1 MKMNAQYH
9 GLTEAEARRL
19 REMGGGNTPPPPIT
33 KSTGQ
38 IIRENVCTLFN
49 LFNVL
54 IAAALALVGAWSNLL
69 FILIIALNTA
79 IGIVQELHAKRLVE
93 QIAVLT
99 APKAR
104 VLRDGEIREL
114 PVEELVLG
122 DVISLES
129 GMQIPADAL
138 VLEGEME
145 TDESLLTGES
155 VPVGKTPGEE
165 LLSGSVVVSGACMAR
180 VERVGVVNYATRLT
194 QEARAVVPDHSELL
208 TSMGQVTR
216 FTGFLIPPLGLL
228 LFFQAYVLRGTPLS
242 GAVTTTAAGLLGML
256 PKGLVLLITVSLAVG
271 VAKLAE
277 SRVLVQN
284 LFSLESLAHVDV
296 LCLDKTGT
304 LTQGDMRVERVVQ
317 LTKDLPIPLAD
328 WMGAFLTHIDDN
340 NATFQAM
347 RTCFPI
353 RDIPQTPTGK
363 IPFSSQRK
371 WSAVTFPELGTLV
384 VGAPDRMTG
393 TRLPEELSA
402 EIRRG
407 KRVLMIASTSCPVD
421 PDGPLPEMTAL
432 AALVL
437 SDPIRPGAAH
447 TLDYFRREGVRIKVI
462 SGDHP
467 AAAAAVAA
475 QAGLEDASWV
485 DMSQVNTEDEL
496 LRAAQQYT
504 VFGRVSPEQKRQLVQ
519 AFQDQGHRVA
529 MTGDGVNDIL
539 AMRKADCSI
548 AMAHGSQAA
557 QQAAQVVLLD
567 SDFTVLPNILLEGR
581 RVVNNMTRVAGVF
594 FVKTIYSILLSL
606 FCVLAD
612 LPFPLIPIQVT
623 LIDLFTHLAQN
634 GGEAGK
640 NSGAEGIEH
649 PALSRGRA
657 GRLLLFLLNHQ
668 EGARADQH
676 HPDPLEQADGLPQQ
690 EERQQDGEHG
700 AGFVDGHYL
709 VDVADLKRPKIA
721 QPGSAGG
728 QTGQDQKQERRPV
741 YGLNLLL
748 GPHQKYHHPC
758 KDQNDDGSD
767 RGGHRGV
774 RLSDAALGQNGRH
787 TCEKCRSSRKQQPHL
802 PLPSFPLLSPEAI
815 PRAPD
820 RLDIP
825 WVTGVLLDFLPD
837 AVDMDRHSGVVPH
850 GLHPPD
856 LFVQL
861 LPAEYHVQMEHQEM
875 EQCVLLVLQLHLPPV
890 HKDPPGLRVQAHAAH
905 LKLRLRPLLPAG
917 QALVP
922 GQVGTD
928 PGHQH
933 AGGKGLFDVVVR
945 PQAQAP
951 DLVNVLPPG
960 GHHED
965 GNVGLL
971 PQTAADGEPIHTR
984 QHQVQQDQ
992 VKVPMEPPLQSRKPV
1007 RGDLHLIV
1015 VQLQVIPLDSGDV
1028 SVIFNDQNFLHCRLP
1043 PLKV

>member
-1 MKMNAQYH
+1 MGSNTPLH
-9 GLTEAEARRL
+9 GLSEAEARRL

-122 DVISLES
+122 DVLTLER
-129 GMQIPADAL
+129 GVQIPADAL
-138 VLEGEME
+138 VLDGEIE

-180 VERVGVVNYATRLT
+180 VERVGVDNYAARLT

-216 FTGFLIPPLGLL
+216 FTAFLIPPLGLL
-228 LFFQAYVLRGTPLS
+228 LFFQAYVLRGTPLF

-271 VAKLAE
+271 VAKLAK

-328 WMGAFLTHIDDN
+328 WMGAFLTH
-340 NATFQAM
+340 
-347 RTCFPI
+347 
-353 RDIPQTPTGK
+353 
-363 IPFSSQRK
+363 
-371 WSAVTFPELGTLV
+371 AVTFPELGTLV

-548 AMAHGSQAA
+548 AMAHGSEAA
-557 QQAAQVVLLD
+557 RQAAQVVLLD

-581 RVVNNMTRVAGVF
+581 QVVNNMTRVAGVF

-623 LIDLFTHLAQN
+623 LIDLFI
-634 GGEAGK
+634 
-640 NSGAEGIEH
+640 EGY
-649 PALSRGRA
+649 PAFFQSFVPDGRA
-657 GRLLLFLLNHQ
+657 LTGRFLPCVLRRSLPNAMAILLS
-668 EGARADQH
+668 
-676 HPDPLEQADGLPQQ
+676 
-690 EERQQDGEHG
+690 
-700 AGFVDGHYL
+700 
-709 VDVADLKRPKIA
+709 
-721 QPGSAGG
+721 SA
-728 QTGQDQKQERRPV
+728 V
-741 YGLNLLL
+741 LLL
-748 GPHQKYHHPC
+748 G
-758 KDQNDDGSD
+758 G
-767 RGGHRGV
+767 
-774 RLSDAALGQNGRH
+774 
-787 TCEKCRSSRKQQPHL
+787 
-802 PLPSFPLLSPEAI
+802 
-815 PRAPD
+815 
-820 RLDIP
+820 
-825 WVTGVLLDFLPD
+825 GVL
-837 AVDMDRHSGVVPH
+837 G
-850 GLHPPD
+850 
-856 LFVQL
+856 
-861 LPAEYHVQMEHQEM
+861 
-875 EQCVLLVLQLHLPPV
+875 
-890 HKDPPGLRVQAHAAH
+890 
-905 LKLRLRPLLPAG
+905 LPAG
-917 QALVP
+917 QVPLALYLVIGTVEVDALLKSCLP
-922 GQVGTD
+922 LTSLRGFLFLTASVGFFCAVLLF
-928 PGHQH
+928 H
-933 AGGKGLFDVVVR
+933 A
-945 PQAQAP
+945 
-951 DLVNVLPPG
+951 VL
-960 GHHED
+960 
-965 GNVGLL
+965 
-971 PQTAADGEPIHTR
+971 
-984 QHQVQQDQ
+984 
-992 VKVPMEPPLQSRKPV
+992 S
-1007 RGDLHLIV
+1007 
-1015 VQLQVIPLDSGDV
+1015 
-1028 SVIFNDQNFLHCRLP
+1028 LP
-1043 PLKV
+1043 PLLPGTVPVVLLASAVSILAERLCAFILCHVPRRDRAAEHLGPPILKA

>member
-38 IIRENVCTLFN
+38 IIQENVCTLFN

-122 DVISLES
+122 DVLTLER
-129 GMQIPADAL
+129 GVQIPADAL
-138 VLEGEME
+138 VLDGEIE

-180 VERVGVVNYATRLT
+180 VERVGVDNYATRLT

-228 LFFQAYVLRGTPLS
+228 LFFQAYVLRGTPLF

-271 VAKLAE
+271 VAKLAK

-347 RTCFPI
+347 RACFPI
-353 RDIPQTPTGK
+353 RGIPQTPTGK
-363 IPFSSQRK
+363 ISFSSQRK
-371 WSAVTFPELGTLV
+371 WSAVTFPELGTLA

-485 DMSQVNTEDEL
+485 DMSLVNTEDEL

-519 AFQDQGHRVA
+519 AFQNQGHRVA

-548 AMAHGSQAA
+548 AMAHGSEAA
-557 QQAAQVVLLD
+557 RQAAQVVLLD

-623 LIDLFTHLAQN
+623 LIDLFI
-634 GGEAGK
+634 
-640 NSGAEGIEH
+640 EGY
-649 PALSRGRA
+649 PAFFQSFVPDGRA
-657 GRLLLFLLNHQ
+657 LTGLFLPCVL
-668 EGARADQH
+668 RRS
-676 HPDPLEQADGLPQQ
+676 LPN
-690 EERQQDGEHG
+690 
-700 AGFVDGHYL
+700 AMAIL
-709 VDVADLKRPKIA
+709 LS
-721 QPGSAGG
+721 SA
-728 QTGQDQKQERRPV
+728 V
-741 YGLNLLL
+741 LLL
-748 GPHQKYHHPC
+748 G
-758 KDQNDDGSD
+758 G
-767 RGGHRGV
+767 
-774 RLSDAALGQNGRH
+774 
-787 TCEKCRSSRKQQPHL
+787 
-802 PLPSFPLLSPEAI
+802 
-815 PRAPD
+815 
-820 RLDIP
+820 
-825 WVTGVLLDFLPD
+825 GVL
-837 AVDMDRHSGVVPH
+837 G
-850 GLHPPD
+850 
-856 LFVQL
+856 
-861 LPAEYHVQMEHQEM
+861 
-875 EQCVLLVLQLHLPPV
+875 
-890 HKDPPGLRVQAHAAH
+890 
-905 LKLRLRPLLPAG
+905 LPAG
-917 QALVP
+917 Q
-922 GQVGTD
+922 
-928 PGHQH
+928 
-933 AGGKGLFDVVVR
+933 
-945 PQAQAP
+945 
-951 DLVNVLPPG
+951 
-960 GHHED
+960 
-965 GNVGLL
+965 
-971 PQTAADGEPIHTR
+971 
-984 QHQVQQDQ
+984 
-992 VKVPMEPPLQSRKPV
+992 
-1007 RGDLHLIV
+1007 
-1015 VQLQVIPLDSGDV
+1015 IPLALYLVIGAVEADALLKSCLPLTSLRGFLFLTA
-1028 SVIFNDQNFLHCRLP
+1028 SVGFFCAVLLFHAVLSLP
-1043 PLKV
+1043 PLLPGTVPVVLLASAGAVLAERLCAFGLERFLRPRNADSGYLTPTCF

>member
-1 MKMNAQYH
+1 MEFRSSAR
-9 GLTEAEARRL
+9 GLTSAEAARL
-19 REMGGGNTPPPPIT
+19 RDMGQGNVPPPPIT
-33 KSTGQ
+33 RSTGQ

-54 IAAALALVGAWSNLL
+54 IALALAWVGAWSNLL
-69 FILIIALNTA
+69 FILIIALNTV
-79 IGIVQELHAKRLVE
+79 IGIVQELRAKRQVE

-99 APKAR
+99 APRAR
-104 VLRDGEIREL
+104 VLRDGALREL

-129 GMQIPADAL
+129 GRQIPADAKL
-138 VLEGEME
+138 LSGQVEV
-145 TDESLLTGES
+145 DESLLTGES
-155 VPVGKTPGEE
+155 DAVRKAAGAD
-165 LLSGSVVVSGACMAR
+165 LLSGSVVVSGACTAR
-180 VERVGVVNYATRLT
+180 VERVGADGYAARLT
-194 QEARAVVPDHSELL
+194 QEARAAAPVRSELL
-208 TSMGQVTR
+208 SSMRRVTR
-216 FTGFLIPPLGLL
+216 FTGFLIPPLGVL
-228 LFFQAYVLRGTPLS
+228 LFLQAYALRGEPLFQ
-242 GAVTTTAAGLLGML
+242 AVTTTAAGLLGML

-271 VAKLAE
+271 VAKLAK

-328 WMGAFLTHIDDN
+328 WMRAFLTHIDDN

-347 RTCFPI
+347 RACFPI

-371 WSAVTFPELGTLV
+371 WSAVTFPELGTLA

-407 KRVLMIASTSCPVD
+407 KRVLMIASTSCPID

-548 AMAHGSQAA
+548 AMAHGSEAA
-557 QQAAQVVLLD
+557 RQAAQVVLLD
-567 SDFTVLPNILLEGR
+567 DDFTVLPQILMEGR

-606 FCVLAD
+606 FCVLAN

-623 LIDLFTHLAQN
+623 LIDLFI
-634 GGEAGK
+634 
-640 NSGAEGIEH
+640 EGYPAFFQSFVADGRKIQGRFL
-649 PALSRGRA
+649 PSVLRRALSNAAAILLAAA
-657 GRLLLFLLNHQ
+657 G
-668 EGARADQH
+668 
-676 HPDPLEQADGLPQQ
+676 
-690 EERQQDGEHG
+690 
-700 AGFVDGHYL
+700 
-709 VDVADLKRPKIA
+709 
-721 QPGSAGG
+721 
-728 QTGQDQKQERRPV
+728 
-741 YGLNLLL
+741 LLL
-748 GPHQKYHHPC
+748 G
-758 KDQNDDGSD
+758 
-767 RGGHRGV
+767 GGTLGLPAGQVPMALYLVIGV
-774 RLSDAALGQNGRH
+774 VEAEALLKS
-787 TCEKCRSSRKQQPHL
+787 CL
-802 PLPSFPLLSPEAI
+802 PM
-815 PRAPD
+815 D
-820 RLDIP
+820 RLRGFLFL
-825 WVTGVLLDFLPD
+825 TASAGFFCAVLLFHSLLALP
-837 AVDMDRHSGVVPH
+837 
-850 GLHPPD
+850 
-856 LFVQL
+856 
-861 LPAEYHVQMEHQEM
+861 
-875 EQCVLLVLQLHLPPV
+875 
-890 HKDPPGLRVQAHAAH
+890 
-905 LKLRLRPLLPAG
+905 PLLPATVPVVLLVSAVSILAERLC
-917 QALVP
+917 ALGLDLIRRP
-922 GQVGTD
+922 G
-928 PGHQH
+928 PM
-933 AGGKGLFDVVVR
+933 DV
-945 PQAQAP
+945 
-951 DLVNVLPPG
+951 
-960 GHHED
+960 
-965 GNVGLL
+965 
-971 PQTAADGEPIHTR
+971 
-984 QHQVQQDQ
+984 
-992 VKVPMEPPLQSRKPV
+992 QSLGSTCP
-1007 RGDLHLIV
+1007 
-1015 VQLQVIPLDSGDV
+1015 
-1028 SVIFNDQNFLHCRLP
+1028 
-1043 PLKV
+1043 

>member
-114 PVEELVLG
+114 PVAELVLG
-122 DVISLES
+122 DVLTLER
-129 GMQIPADAL
+129 GVQIPADAL
-138 VLEGEME
+138 VLDGEIE

-180 VERVGVVNYATRLT
+180 VERVGVDNYATRLT

-208 TSMGQVTR
+208 TSMRRVTR

-228 LFFQAYVLRGTPLS
+228 LFFQAYVLRGTPLF

-271 VAKLAE
+271 VAKLAK

-347 RTCFPI
+347 RACFPI
-353 RDIPQTPTGK
+353 RGIPQTPTGK

-371 WSAVTFPELGTLV
+371 WSAVTFPELGTLA

-402 EIRRG
+402 EIRQG
-407 KRVLMIASTSCPVD
+407 KRVLMIASTSFSVD

-437 SDPIRPGAAH
+437 SDPIRSGAAH

-485 DMSQVNTEDEL
+485 DMSLVNTEDEL

-557 QQAAQVVLLD
+557 Q
-567 SDFTVLPNILLEGR
+567 
-581 RVVNNMTRVAGVF
+581 
-594 FVKTIYSILLSL
+594 
-606 FCVLAD
+606 
-612 LPFPLIPIQVT
+612 
-623 LIDLFTHLAQN
+623 
-634 GGEAGK
+634 
-640 NSGAEGIEH
+640 
-649 PALSRGRA
+649 
-657 GRLLLFLLNHQ
+657 
-668 EGARADQH
+668 
-676 HPDPLEQADGLPQQ
+676 
-690 EERQQDGEHG
+690 
-700 AGFVDGHYL
+700 
-709 VDVADLKRPKIA
+709 
-721 QPGSAGG
+721 
-728 QTGQDQKQERRPV
+728 
-741 YGLNLLL
+741 
-748 GPHQKYHHPC
+748 
-758 KDQNDDGSD
+758 
-767 RGGHRGV
+767 
-774 RLSDAALGQNGRH
+774 
-787 TCEKCRSSRKQQPHL
+787 
-802 PLPSFPLLSPEAI
+802 
-815 PRAPD
+815 
-820 RLDIP
+820 
-825 WVTGVLLDFLPD
+825 
-837 AVDMDRHSGVVPH
+837 
-850 GLHPPD
+850 
-856 LFVQL
+856 
-861 LPAEYHVQMEHQEM
+861 
-875 EQCVLLVLQLHLPPV
+875 
-890 HKDPPGLRVQAHAAH
+890 
-905 LKLRLRPLLPAG
+905 
-917 QALVP
+917 
-922 GQVGTD
+922 
-928 PGHQH
+928 
-933 AGGKGLFDVVVR
+933 
-945 PQAQAP
+945 
-951 DLVNVLPPG
+951 
-960 GHHED
+960 
-965 GNVGLL
+965 
-971 PQTAADGEPIHTR
+971 
-984 QHQVQQDQ
+984 
-992 VKVPMEPPLQSRKPV
+992 
-1007 RGDLHLIV
+1007 
-1015 VQLQVIPLDSGDV
+1015 
-1028 SVIFNDQNFLHCRLP
+1028 
-1043 PLKV
+1043 

>member
-1 MKMNAQYH
+1 MGSNTPLH
-9 GLTEAEARRL
+9 GLSEAEARRRL
-19 REMGGGNTPPPPIT
+19 EAGGGNASPVSIT
-33 KSTGQ
+33 KSAGQ
-38 IIRENVCTLFN
+38 IVREHVCTLFN

-54 IAAALALVGAWSNLL
+54 IAIALALVGAWSNLL

-122 DVISLES
+122 DVLTLER
-129 GMQIPADAL
+129 GVQIPADAL
-138 VLEGEME
+138 VLDGEIE

-180 VERVGVVNYATRLT
+180 VERVGVDNYATRLT

-228 LFFQAYVLRGTPLS
+228 LFFQAYVLRGTPLF

-271 VAKLAE
+271 VAKLAK

-347 RTCFPI
+347 RACFPI

-363 IPFSSQRK
+363 ISFSSQRK

-467 AAAAAVAA
+467 AAAAVAA

-496 LRAAQQYT
+496 RRAAQQYT

-594 FVKTIYSILLSL
+594 FVKTIYSILLS
-606 FCVLAD
+606 
-612 LPFPLIPIQVT
+612 
-623 LIDLFTHLAQN
+623 
-634 GGEAGK
+634 
-640 NSGAEGIEH
+640 
-649 PALSRGRA
+649 
-657 GRLLLFLLNHQ
+657 
-668 EGARADQH
+668 
-676 HPDPLEQADGLPQQ
+676 
-690 EERQQDGEHG
+690 
-700 AGFVDGHYL
+700 
-709 VDVADLKRPKIA
+709 
-721 QPGSAGG
+721 SA
-728 QTGQDQKQERRPV
+728 V
-741 YGLNLLL
+741 LLL
-748 GPHQKYHHPC
+748 G
-758 KDQNDDGSD
+758 G
-767 RGGHRGV
+767 
-774 RLSDAALGQNGRH
+774 
-787 TCEKCRSSRKQQPHL
+787 
-802 PLPSFPLLSPEAI
+802 
-815 PRAPD
+815 
-820 RLDIP
+820 
-825 WVTGVLLDFLPD
+825 GVL
-837 AVDMDRHSGVVPH
+837 G
-850 GLHPPD
+850 
-856 LFVQL
+856 
-861 LPAEYHVQMEHQEM
+861 
-875 EQCVLLVLQLHLPPV
+875 
-890 HKDPPGLRVQAHAAH
+890 
-905 LKLRLRPLLPAG
+905 LPAG
-917 QALVP
+917 QIPLALYLVIGAVEADALLKSCLP
-922 GQVGTD
+922 LTSLRGFLFLTASVGFFC
-928 PGHQH
+928 
-933 AGGKGLFDVVVR
+933 AVLLFHS
-945 PQAQAP
+945 
-951 DLVNVLPPG
+951 VLSLPS
-960 GHHED
+960 
-965 GNVGLL
+965 LL
-971 PQTAADGEPIHTR
+971 PGTVPVVLLASAVSILAERLCAFILCHVPRRDRAAEHLGPPI
-984 QHQVQQDQ
+984 
-992 VKVPMEPPLQSRKPV
+992 
-1007 RGDLHLIV
+1007 
-1015 VQLQVIPLDSGDV
+1015 
-1028 SVIFNDQNFLHCRLP
+1028 
-1043 PLKV
+1043 LKA

>member
-1 MKMNAQYH
+1 MGSNTPLH
-9 GLTEAEARRL
+9 GLSEAEARRRL
-19 REMGGGNTPPPPIT
+19 EAGGGNASPVSIT
-33 KSTGQ
+33 KSAGQ

-54 IAAALALVGAWSNLL
+54 IAIALALVGAWSNLL
-69 FILIIALNTA
+69 FILIIALNTT
-79 IGIVQELHAKRLVE
+79 IGIVQELHAKKLVE

-104 VLRDGEIREL
+104 VLR
-114 PVEELVLG
+114 
-122 DVISLES
+122 
-129 GMQIPADAL
+129 
-138 VLEGEME
+138 
-145 TDESLLTGES
+145 
-155 VPVGKTPGEE
+155 
-165 LLSGSVVVSGACMAR
+165 
-180 VERVGVVNYATRLT
+180 
-194 QEARAVVPDHSELL
+194 
-208 TSMGQVTR
+208 
-216 FTGFLIPPLGLL
+216 
-228 LFFQAYVLRGTPLS
+228 GTPLF

-271 VAKLAE
+271 VAKLAK

-304 LTQGDMRVERVVQ
+304 LTQGDMRVERVEQ
-317 LTKDLPIPLAD
+317 LTKDLPVPLAD

-347 RTCFPI
+347 RACFPN

-548 AMAHGSQAA
+548 AMAHGSEAA
-557 QQAAQVVLLD
+557 QQAAQVV
-567 SDFTVLPNILLEGR
+567 LLEGR

-623 LIDLFTHLAQN
+623 LIDLFI
-634 GGEAGK
+634 
-640 NSGAEGIEH
+640 EGY
-649 PALSRGRA
+649 PAFFQSFVPDGRA
-657 GRLLLFLLNHQ
+657 LTGRFLPCVLRRSLPNAMAILLS
-668 EGARADQH
+668 
-676 HPDPLEQADGLPQQ
+676 
-690 EERQQDGEHG
+690 
-700 AGFVDGHYL
+700 
-709 VDVADLKRPKIA
+709 
-721 QPGSAGG
+721 SAA
-728 QTGQDQKQERRPV
+728 
-741 YGLNLLL
+741 LLL
-748 GPHQKYHHPC
+748 G
-758 KDQNDDGSD
+758 G
-767 RGGHRGV
+767 
-774 RLSDAALGQNGRH
+774 
-787 TCEKCRSSRKQQPHL
+787 
-802 PLPSFPLLSPEAI
+802 
-815 PRAPD
+815 
-820 RLDIP
+820 
-825 WVTGVLLDFLPD
+825 GVL
-837 AVDMDRHSGVVPH
+837 G
-850 GLHPPD
+850 
-856 LFVQL
+856 
-861 LPAEYHVQMEHQEM
+861 
-875 EQCVLLVLQLHLPPV
+875 
-890 HKDPPGLRVQAHAAH
+890 
-905 LKLRLRPLLPAG
+905 LPAG
-917 QALVP
+917 Q
-922 GQVGTD
+922 
-928 PGHQH
+928 
-933 AGGKGLFDVVVR
+933 
-945 PQAQAP
+945 
-951 DLVNVLPPG
+951 
-960 GHHED
+960 
-965 GNVGLL
+965 
-971 PQTAADGEPIHTR
+971 
-984 QHQVQQDQ
+984 
-992 VKVPMEPPLQSRKPV
+992 
-1007 RGDLHLIV
+1007 
-1015 VQLQVIPLDSGDV
+1015 IPLALYLVIGAVEVDALLKSCLPLTSLRGFLFLTA
-1028 SVIFNDQNFLHCRLP
+1028 SVGFFCAVLLFHAVLSLP
-1043 PLKV
+1043 PLLPETVPVVLLVSAVSILAERLCAFILCHVPRRDRAAEHLGPPILKA

>member
-1 MKMNAQYH
+1 MGSNTPLH
-9 GLTEAEARRL
+9 GLSEAEARRRL
-19 REMGGGNTPPPPIT
+19 EAGGGNASPVSIT
-33 KSTGQ
+33 KSAGQ
-38 IIRENVCTLFN
+38 IVREHVCTLFN

-54 IAAALALVGAWSNLL
+54 IAIALALVGAWSNLL

-122 DVISLES
+122 DVLALER
-129 GMQIPADAL
+129 GIQIPADAL
-138 VLEGEME
+138 VLEGEIE

-155 VPVGKTPGEE
+155 VPVRKTPGEE

-180 VERVGVVNYATRLT
+180 VERVGVDNYATRLT

-228 LFFQAYVLRGTPLS
+228 LFFQAYVLRGTPLF

-271 VAKLAE
+271 VAKLAK

-284 LFSLESLAHVDV
+284 LFPLESLAHVDV

-304 LTQGDMRVERVVQ
+304 LTQGNMRVERVVQ

-347 RTCFPI
+347 RACFPI

-407 KRVLMIASTSCPVD
+407 KRVLMIASTSFPVD

-548 AMAHGSQAA
+548 AIAHGS
-557 QQAAQVVLLD
+557 QAAQVVLLD

-623 LIDLFTHLAQN
+623 LIDLFI
-634 GGEAGK
+634 
-640 NSGAEGIEH
+640 EGY
-649 PALSRGRA
+649 PAFFQSFVPDGRA
-657 GRLLLFLLNHQ
+657 LTGRFLPCVLRRSLPNAMAILLS
-668 EGARADQH
+668 
-676 HPDPLEQADGLPQQ
+676 
-690 EERQQDGEHG
+690 
-700 AGFVDGHYL
+700 
-709 VDVADLKRPKIA
+709 
-721 QPGSAGG
+721 SA
-728 QTGQDQKQERRPV
+728 V
-741 YGLNLLL
+741 LLL
-748 GPHQKYHHPC
+748 G
-758 KDQNDDGSD
+758 G
-767 RGGHRGV
+767 
-774 RLSDAALGQNGRH
+774 
-787 TCEKCRSSRKQQPHL
+787 
-802 PLPSFPLLSPEAI
+802 
-815 PRAPD
+815 
-820 RLDIP
+820 
-825 WVTGVLLDFLPD
+825 GVL
-837 AVDMDRHSGVVPH
+837 G
-850 GLHPPD
+850 
-856 LFVQL
+856 
-861 LPAEYHVQMEHQEM
+861 
-875 EQCVLLVLQLHLPPV
+875 
-890 HKDPPGLRVQAHAAH
+890 
-905 LKLRLRPLLPAG
+905 LPAG
-917 QALVP
+917 QIPLALYLVIGAVEVDALLKSCLP
-922 GQVGTD
+922 LTSLRGFLFLTASVGFFCAVLLF
-928 PGHQH
+928 H
-933 AGGKGLFDVVVR
+933 A
-945 PQAQAP
+945 
-951 DLVNVLPPG
+951 VLSLPS
-960 GHHED
+960 
-965 GNVGLL
+965 LL
-971 PQTAADGEPIHTR
+971 PGTAPLVLLVSAGAVLAERLCAFILCHVPRRDRAAEHLGPPI
-984 QHQVQQDQ
+984 
-992 VKVPMEPPLQSRKPV
+992 
-1007 RGDLHLIV
+1007 
-1015 VQLQVIPLDSGDV
+1015 
-1028 SVIFNDQNFLHCRLP
+1028 
-1043 PLKV
+1043 LKA

>member
-1 MKMNAQYH
+1 MGSNTPLH
-9 GLTEAEARRL
+9 GLSEAEARRL

-122 DVISLES
+122 DVLTLER
-129 GMQIPADAL
+129 GVQIPADAL
-138 VLEGEME
+138 VLDGEIE

-180 VERVGVVNYATRLT
+180 VERVGVDNYAARLT

-216 FTGFLIPPLGLL
+216 FTAFLIPPLGLL
-228 LFFQAYVLRGTPLS
+228 LFFQAYVLRGTPLF

-271 VAKLAE
+271 VAKLAK

-328 WMGAFLTHIDDN
+328 WMGAFLTH
-340 NATFQAM
+340 
-347 RTCFPI
+347 
-353 RDIPQTPTGK
+353 
-363 IPFSSQRK
+363 
-371 WSAVTFPELGTLV
+371 AVTFPELGTLV

-485 DMSQVNTEDEL
+485 DMSLVNTEDEL
-496 LRAAQQYT
+496 LRAAAKYT

-548 AMAHGSQAA
+548 AMAHGSEAA
-557 QQAAQVVLLD
+557 RQAAQVVLLD

-623 LIDLFTHLAQN
+623 LIDLFI
-634 GGEAGK
+634 
-640 NSGAEGIEH
+640 EGY
-649 PALSRGRA
+649 PAFFQSFVPDGRA
-657 GRLLLFLLNHQ
+657 LTGRFLPCVLRRSLPNAMAILLS
-668 EGARADQH
+668 
-676 HPDPLEQADGLPQQ
+676 
-690 EERQQDGEHG
+690 
-700 AGFVDGHYL
+700 
-709 VDVADLKRPKIA
+709 
-721 QPGSAGG
+721 SA
-728 QTGQDQKQERRPV
+728 V
-741 YGLNLLL
+741 LLL
-748 GPHQKYHHPC
+748 G
-758 KDQNDDGSD
+758 G
-767 RGGHRGV
+767 
-774 RLSDAALGQNGRH
+774 
-787 TCEKCRSSRKQQPHL
+787 
-802 PLPSFPLLSPEAI
+802 
-815 PRAPD
+815 
-820 RLDIP
+820 
-825 WVTGVLLDFLPD
+825 GVL
-837 AVDMDRHSGVVPH
+837 G
-850 GLHPPD
+850 
-856 LFVQL
+856 
-861 LPAEYHVQMEHQEM
+861 
-875 EQCVLLVLQLHLPPV
+875 
-890 HKDPPGLRVQAHAAH
+890 
-905 LKLRLRPLLPAG
+905 LPAG
-917 QALVP
+917 QIPLALYLVIGAVEADALLKSCLP
-922 GQVGTD
+922 LTSLRGFLFLTASVGFFCAVLLF
-928 PGHQH
+928 H
-933 AGGKGLFDVVVR
+933 A
-945 PQAQAP
+945 
-951 DLVNVLPPG
+951 VLSLPS
-960 GHHED
+960 
-965 GNVGLL
+965 LL
-971 PQTAADGEPIHTR
+971 PGTAPVVLLASAVSILAERLCAFILCHVPRRDRAAEHLGPPI
-984 QHQVQQDQ
+984 
-992 VKVPMEPPLQSRKPV
+992 
-1007 RGDLHLIV
+1007 
-1015 VQLQVIPLDSGDV
+1015 
-1028 SVIFNDQNFLHCRLP
+1028 
-1043 PLKV
+1043 LKA

>member
-1 MKMNAQYH
+1 MGSNTPLH
-9 GLTEAEARRL
+9 GLSEAEARRRL
-19 REMGGGNTPPPPIT
+19 EAGGGNASPVSIT
-33 KSTGQ
+33 KSAGQ

-54 IAAALALVGAWSNLL
+54 IAIALALVGAWSNLL
-69 FILIIALNTA
+69 FILIIALNTT
-79 IGIVQELHAKRLVE
+79 IGIVQELHAKKLVE

-104 VLRDGEIREL
+104 VLR
-114 PVEELVLG
+114 
-122 DVISLES
+122 
-129 GMQIPADAL
+129 
-138 VLEGEME
+138 
-145 TDESLLTGES
+145 
-155 VPVGKTPGEE
+155 
-165 LLSGSVVVSGACMAR
+165 
-180 VERVGVVNYATRLT
+180 
-194 QEARAVVPDHSELL
+194 
-208 TSMGQVTR
+208 
-216 FTGFLIPPLGLL
+216 
-228 LFFQAYVLRGTPLS
+228 GTPLF

-271 VAKLAE
+271 VAKLAK

-304 LTQGDMRVERVVQ
+304 LTQGDMRVERVEQ
-317 LTKDLPIPLAD
+317 LTKDLPVPLAD

-347 RTCFPI
+347 RACFPN

-548 AMAHGSQAA
+548 AMAHGSEAA
-557 QQAAQVVLLD
+557 QQAAQVV
-567 SDFTVLPNILLEGR
+567 LLEGR

-623 LIDLFTHLAQN
+623 LIDLFI
-634 GGEAGK
+634 
-640 NSGAEGIEH
+640 EGY
-649 PALSRGRA
+649 PAFFQSFVPDGRA
-657 GRLLLFLLNHQ
+657 LTGRFLPCVLRRSLPNAMAILLS
-668 EGARADQH
+668 
-676 HPDPLEQADGLPQQ
+676 
-690 EERQQDGEHG
+690 
-700 AGFVDGHYL
+700 
-709 VDVADLKRPKIA
+709 
-721 QPGSAGG
+721 SAA
-728 QTGQDQKQERRPV
+728 
-741 YGLNLLL
+741 LLL
-748 GPHQKYHHPC
+748 G
-758 KDQNDDGSD
+758 G
-767 RGGHRGV
+767 
-774 RLSDAALGQNGRH
+774 
-787 TCEKCRSSRKQQPHL
+787 
-802 PLPSFPLLSPEAI
+802 
-815 PRAPD
+815 
-820 RLDIP
+820 
-825 WVTGVLLDFLPD
+825 GVL
-837 AVDMDRHSGVVPH
+837 G
-850 GLHPPD
+850 
-856 LFVQL
+856 
-861 LPAEYHVQMEHQEM
+861 
-875 EQCVLLVLQLHLPPV
+875 
-890 HKDPPGLRVQAHAAH
+890 
-905 LKLRLRPLLPAG
+905 LPAG
-917 QALVP
+917 Q
-922 GQVGTD
+922 
-928 PGHQH
+928 
-933 AGGKGLFDVVVR
+933 
-945 PQAQAP
+945 
-951 DLVNVLPPG
+951 
-960 GHHED
+960 
-965 GNVGLL
+965 
-971 PQTAADGEPIHTR
+971 
-984 QHQVQQDQ
+984 
-992 VKVPMEPPLQSRKPV
+992 
-1007 RGDLHLIV
+1007 
-1015 VQLQVIPLDSGDV
+1015 IPLALYLVIGAVEVDALLKSCLPLTSLRGFLFLTA
-1028 SVIFNDQNFLHCRLP
+1028 SVGFFCAVLLFHAVLSLP
-1043 PLKV
+1043 PLLPETVPVVLFVSAVSILAERLCAFILCHVPRRDRAAEHLGPPILKA

>member
-54 IAAALALVGAWSNLL
+54 IAAALAPVGAWSNLL

-122 DVISLES
+122 DVLTLER
-129 GMQIPADAL
+129 GVQIPADAL
-138 VLEGEME
+138 VLDGEIE

-180 VERVGVVNYATRLT
+180 VERVGVDNYATRLT

-228 LFFQAYVLRGTPLS
+228 LFFQVYVLRGTPLS

-271 VAKLAE
+271 VAKLAK

-328 WMGAFLTHIDDN
+328 WMGVFLTHIDDN

-347 RTCFPI
+347 RACFPI

-363 IPFSSQRK
+363 ISFSSQRK

-548 AMAHGSQAA
+548 AMAHGSEAA
-557 QQAAQVVLLD
+557 RQAAQVVLLD
-567 SDFTVLPNILLEGR
+567 SDFTVLPNILLEDL

-623 LIDLFTHLAQN
+623 LIDLFI
-634 GGEAGK
+634 
-640 NSGAEGIEH
+640 EGY
-649 PALSRGRA
+649 PAFFQSFVPDGRA
-657 GRLLLFLLNHQ
+657 LTGGFLPCVLRRSLPNAVAILL
-668 EGARADQH
+668 A
-676 HPDPLEQADGLPQQ
+676 
-690 EERQQDGEHG
+690 
-700 AGFVDGHYL
+700 
-709 VDVADLKRPKIA
+709 
-721 QPGSAGG
+721 SA
-728 QTGQDQKQERRPV
+728 V
-741 YGLNLLL
+741 LLL
-748 GPHQKYHHPC
+748 G
-758 KDQNDDGSD
+758 G
-767 RGGHRGV
+767 
-774 RLSDAALGQNGRH
+774 
-787 TCEKCRSSRKQQPHL
+787 
-802 PLPSFPLLSPEAI
+802 
-815 PRAPD
+815 
-820 RLDIP
+820 
-825 WVTGVLLDFLPD
+825 GVL
-837 AVDMDRHSGVVPH
+837 G
-850 GLHPPD
+850 
-856 LFVQL
+856 
-861 LPAEYHVQMEHQEM
+861 
-875 EQCVLLVLQLHLPPV
+875 
-890 HKDPPGLRVQAHAAH
+890 
-905 LKLRLRPLLPAG
+905 LPAG
-917 QALVP
+917 QIPLALYLVIGAVEVDALLKSCLP
-922 GQVGTD
+922 LTSLRGF
-928 PGHQH
+928 
-933 AGGKGLFDVVVR
+933 LFLT
-945 PQAQAP
+945 ASIGFFCA
-951 DLVNVLPPG
+951 VLLFHSVLSLPS
-960 GHHED
+960 
-965 GNVGLL
+965 LL
-971 PQTAADGEPIHTR
+971 PGT
-984 QHQVQQDQ
+984 
-992 VKVPMEPPLQSRKPV
+992 VP
-1007 RGDLHLIV
+1007 V
-1015 VQLQVIPLDSGDV
+1015 VLLASAGAVLAERLCAFGLERFLRPRNADSGYLTPTC
-1028 SVIFNDQNFLHCRLP
+1028 F
-1043 PLKV
+1043 